1 MNRLYWR
8 GLLAA
13 LIVVLTV
20 VPASADERFAV
31 EVAVDVTDQNASA
44 ARERAMSEANR
55 AAIVAVAKRISTAE
69 GAAKLA
75 EMTDD
80 QLINFIKEVSVIDEK
95 SSSIRY
101 IANLRVVLNED
112 MLREYMTQR
121 GIPLLLGGH
130 TRVLVVPLLRD
141 MPGTAPLL
149 WESTNRWREAWG
161 ALSQGAAAQ
170 FVLLPANA
178 TNFAL
183 TEVSRL
189 EAMDGEML
197 DKLMRFNR
205 ADDVYVL
212 TAEPDGNGGMEV
224 LAMSYSGDNRVI
236 RVAGNSE
243 EPDQIFAAA
252 AEQTA
257 AAIEGRVKQ
266 QNLREAEQEAQATV
280 LYEFSGLRQW
290 VEAEKVLK
298 SIPYVKSI
306 DVQAMGTHK
315 AQFKLI
321 FAGSTSKLLSAL
333 AAKGYGLE
341 ENGNYFRLIRQG
353 N

>member
-1 MNRLYWR
+1 MNKLYWR
-8 GLLAA
+8 GLIAA
-13 LIVVLTV
+13 LFVVLTAF
-20 VPASADERFAV
+20 PANADERFAV

-75 EMTDD
+75 EMTDE
-80 QLINFIKEVSVIDEK
+80 QLINFIKEVFVIDEK

-101 IANLRVVLNED
+101 LANLRVVLNED
-112 MLREYMTQR
+112 MLREYMTER
-121 GIPLLLGGH
+121 GIPLLMGGH

-141 MPGTAPLL
+141 MPGTMPLL

-161 ALSQGAAAQ
+161 VSAQGTAAQ
-170 FVLLPANA
+170 FVVLPANA
-178 TNFAL
+178 TNYSL
-183 TEVSRL
+183 TDVLRL

-205 ADDVYVL
+205 AEDIYILV
-212 TAEPDGNGGMEV
+212 AEPDGNGGLEV
-224 LAMSYSGDNRVI
+224 RAMSYSGDNRVI

-243 EPDQIFAAA
+243 EPDQLFAAA
-252 AEQTA
+252 VEQTA

-266 QNLREAEQEAQATV
+266 QNLQEAGQEAQATV

-290 VEAEKVLK
+290 VEAERVLK

-333 AAKGYGLE
+333 SAKGYALE
-341 ENGNYFRLIRQG
+341 ENGNYFRLIKQG

>member
-1 MNRLYWR
+1 MNKLYWR
-8 GLLAA
+8 GLIAA
-13 LIVVLTV
+13 LFVVLTAF
-20 VPASADERFAV
+20 PANADERFAV

-75 EMTDD
+75 EMTDE
-80 QLINFIKEVSVIDEK
+80 QLINFIKEVFVIDEK

-101 IANLRVVLNED
+101 LANLRVVLNED
-112 MLREYMTQR
+112 MLREYMTER
-121 GIPLLLGGH
+121 GIPLLMGGH

-141 MPGTAPLL
+141 MPGTMPLL

-161 ALSQGAAAQ
+161 VSAQGTAAQ

-178 TNFAL
+178 TNYSL
-183 TEVSRL
+183 TDVLRL

-205 ADDVYVL
+205 AEDIYILV
-212 TAEPDGNGGMEV
+212 AEPDGNGGLEV
-224 LAMSYSGDNRVI
+224 RAMSYSGDNRVI

-243 EPDQIFAAA
+243 EPDQLFAAA
-252 AEQTA
+252 VEQTA

-266 QNLREAEQEAQATV
+266 QNLQEAGQEAQATV

-290 VEAEKVLK
+290 VEAERVLK

-333 AAKGYGLE
+333 SAKGYALE
-341 ENGNYFRLIRQG
+341 ENGNYFRLIKQG

>member
-8 GLLAA
+8 GLIAA
-13 LIVVLTV
+13 LIVVLTAF
-20 VPASADERFAV
+20 PANADERFAV

-75 EMTDD
+75 EMTDE
-80 QLINFIKEVSVIDEK
+80 QLINFIKEVSVIEEK

-101 IANLRVVLNED
+101 LANLRVVLNED
-112 MLREYMTQR
+112 MLRGYMTER
-121 GIPLLLGGH
+121 GIPLLMGGH

-141 MPGTAPLL
+141 MPGTMPLL
-149 WESTNRWREAWG
+149 WESTNSWREAWEKS
-161 ALSQGAAAQ
+161 AQGAAAQ
-170 FVLLPANA
+170 FVVLPANA
-178 TNFAL
+178 TNYSL
-183 TEVSRL
+183 TDVTRL

-205 ADDVYVL
+205 AEDIYIL
-212 TAEPDGNGGMEV
+212 TAEPDGNGGLEV
-224 LAMSYSGDNRVI
+224 RAMSYSGDNRVI
-236 RVAGNSE
+236 RVAGNPE
-243 EPDQIFAAA
+243 QPDQLFAAA

-257 AAIEGRVKQ
+257 AIIEGRVKQ
-266 QNLREAEQEAQATV
+266 QNLQEAGLETQATV
-280 LYEFSGLRQW
+280 LFEFSGLRQW
-290 VEAEKVLK
+290 VEAERVLK
-298 SIPYVKSI
+298 SIPYVKNI

-321 FAGSTSKLLSAL
+321 FAGSTTKLLSAL
-333 AAKGYGLE
+333 SEKGYALE
-341 ENGNYFRLIRQG
+341 ENGNYFRLVKQG